1 MTETSPEPS
10 ADPVKTIAFVL
21 YPGLTALDVVGPM
34 QVFAALGDLVP
45 GYRTIAVGERIEP
58 MPSDTPLTLLPSHT
72 FEDMEDIADLHAV
85 IVPGGLVPT
94 LAAMADESLLRN
106 LRETAARC
114 QVVGSVCTGS
124 LLLAAAG
131 LLEGRRATTHWMY
144 RDLLPRF
151 GATPVTQRW
160 VEDGHVITAAGVSA
174 GIDMALHLVG
184 RLAGLDVARTVQL
197 FIEYDPEPPFGPID
211 WTAADSGQY
220 TPFARRLLHDAL
232 ADHPALLAHLST

>member
-1 MTETSPEPS
+1 MTETSPQPS
-10 ADPVKTIAFVL
+10 AEPVKTIAFVL
-21 YPGLTALDVVGPM
+21 YPGLTPLDIVGPL

-45 GYRTIAVGERIEP
+45 GYRTIVVGERREP
-58 MPSDTPLTLLPSHT
+58 MPSDTPLSLVPSHT
-72 FEDMEDIADLHAV
+72 FEDMADPYAV

-106 LRETAARC
+106 LRDTAARS

-160 VEDGHVITAAGVSA
+160 VEDGHFITAAGVSA

-184 RLAGLDVARTVQL
+184 RLAGHDVARMVQL

-220 TPFARRLLHDAL
+220 TPFARQLLHSAL

>member
-21 YPGLTALDVVGPM
+21 YPGLTPLDIVGPL

-45 GYRTIAVGERIEP
+45 GYRTIVVGERIEP
-58 MPSDTPLTLLPSHT
+58 MPSDTPLSLVPSHT
-72 FEDMEDIADLHAV
+72 FEEIADPYAV

-106 LRETAARC
+106 LRETAARS
-114 QVVGSVCTGS
+114 QIVGSVCTGS

-131 LLEGRRATTHWMY
+131 LLKGRQATTHWMY

-160 VEDGHVITAAGVSA
+160 VEDGHFITAAGVSA
-174 GIDMALHLVG
+174 GIDLALHLVG
-184 RLAGLDVARTVQL
+184 RLAGSEVARMVQL

-211 WTAADSGQY
+211 WTTADSGQY
-220 TPFARRLLHDAL
+220 APFARQLLQSAL
-232 ADHPALLAHLST
+232 ADHPALLAHLNT